1 MLLKQSGEHSSP
13 DFINLKFE
21 LGAALKAVPIVKPGL
36 LHIIYPIR
44 LQPFDNIVVA
54 GKQDNLPITFRH
66 VFAKAAAPTLAICRS
81 ITEVNSSTTAR
92 LGRSHTRRA
101 RPARNFSP
109 LLKTGNG
116 RSHAG
121 TSPRPTADNA
131 PVTALKS
138 PSGAMQS
145 TIGFVASHPAYK
157 S

>member
-54 GKQDNLPITFRH
+54 GKQDNLPITFS
-66 VFAKAAAPTLAICRS
+66 PCLCES
-81 ITEVNSSTTAR
+81 
-92 LGRSHTRRA
+92 GRSDLGDLSVDYRSELVDDCPFGPFTYQA
-101 RPARNFSP
+101 GQASAE
-109 LLKTGNG
+109 LLTVTQDGKW
-116 RSHAG
+116 
-121 TSPRPTADNA
+121 PTADNA